1 MFLIIHG
8 CIFPAIFRPL
18 VSLQNTSKHLS
29 FKQMSVKYI
38 DSEITVLS
46 TLTQQ
51 LHSVKYTDSEKTKC

>member
-38 DSEITVLS
+38 DSEI
-46 TLTQQ
+46 
-51 LHSVKYTDSEKTKC
+51 SVKYTDSATTQC